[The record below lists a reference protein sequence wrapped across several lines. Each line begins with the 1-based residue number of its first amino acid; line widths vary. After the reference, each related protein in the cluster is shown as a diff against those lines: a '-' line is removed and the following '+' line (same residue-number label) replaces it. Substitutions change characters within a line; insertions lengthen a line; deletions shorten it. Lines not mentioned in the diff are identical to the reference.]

1 MSSPTVT
8 SKNYDV
14 VIIDK
19 AMTNVSMDGTLKKGR
34 KKQQILY
41 ILFYKFLVTSIK

>member
-34 KKQQILY
+34 KKTANIIHFILQVLSY
-41 ILFYKFLVTSIK
+41 QH